1 MYQLSYSSRATSDVS
16 QEIISGILETSR
28 ERNKA
33 IGVTGCLVFH
43 KFSFVQII
51 EGEKSHIQSLFE
63 DIRRDKRHS
72 DVTLLWEGKNNE
84 RNFGD
89 WNMAYFTE
97 SDERSANGEMKNF
110 ERNLMLLSEL
120 SAGSNAVLNM
130 FWISVRKLIS
140 GEVIY

>member
-1 MYQLSYSSRATSDVS
+1 MYQLSYSSKAIQDISEEV
-16 QEIISGILETSR
+16 ISGILETSR
-28 ERNKA
+28 ERNEA

-43 KFSFVQII
+43 KLSFVQII

-63 DIRRDKRHS
+63 EIRQDKRHR
-72 DVTLLWEGKNNE
+72 DVTLLWEGKNNG

-97 SDERSANGEMKNF
+97 SDERFDGGEMKNF
-110 ERNLMLLSEL
+110 ERNLLLLSEL
-120 SAGSNAVLNM
+120 SAGSTAVLNM

-140 GEVIY
+140 GEVI

>member
-1 MYQLSYSSRATSDVS
+1 MYQLSYFSRATPDVS
-16 QEIISGILETSR
+16 EEIISGILETSR
-28 ERNKA
+28 ARNKA

-51 EGEKSHIQSLFE
+51 EGEKRHIQSLFE
-63 DIRRDKRHS
+63 DIRQDKRHS
-72 DVTLLWEGKNNE
+72 DVTLLWEGKNNG

-110 ERNLMLLSEL
+110 ERNLLLLSEL
-120 SAGSNAVLNM
+120 SADSTAVLNM

-140 GEVIY
+140 GEEI

>member
-1 MYQLSYSSRATSDVS
+1 MYQLSYSSRATQDISEEV
-16 QEIISGILETSR
+16 ISGILTTSR

-43 KFSFVQII
+43 KFSFIQII
-51 EGEKSHIQSLFE
+51 EGEKNHIKSLFE

-72 DVTLLWEGKNNE
+72 DVTLLWEGKNNG
-84 RNFGD
+84 RNFSD

-97 SDERSANGEMKNF
+97 SKERSGSGEMRNF
-110 ERNLMLLSEL
+110 ERNLFLLSEL
-120 SAGSNAVLNM
+120 SAGSTSVLNM

-140 GEVIY
+140 GELI